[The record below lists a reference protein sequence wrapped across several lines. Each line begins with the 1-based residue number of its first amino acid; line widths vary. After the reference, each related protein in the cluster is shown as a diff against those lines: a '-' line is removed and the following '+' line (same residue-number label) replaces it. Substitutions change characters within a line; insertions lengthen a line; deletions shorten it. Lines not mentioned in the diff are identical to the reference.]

1 MSSNELIQVLITQP
15 FTSKLIQSLQSIS
28 SRLKI
33 KHVPTKNPEDLEK
46 YWATVEVL
54 YTAKIVP
61 KPGQAPCLSW
71 IQAHFAGIEHLLKH
85 PITNQAQLTTASGVG
100 ARSIAEYVIGGLLS
114 LNHHIPSFLEH
125 QSQKIWSSKR
135 LQIFVPSELQNT
147 TLGIIGYGG
156 IGQEIAH
163 LASAFGMKIL
173 VTKRDTSEPSI
184 NSWQF
189 PNPSIIQHD
198 FVEKLYLPEHLHIM
212 LKHCDY
218 VVAAVPLTRNTK
230 HMISSSE
237 FSAMKKGTIL
247 VNISRGKVV
256 DELALIDA
264 LQSDHL
270 RGAILDVFETE
281 PLDAKS
287 PLWEL
292 PNVII
297 SPHVS
302 GLTPNY
308 DQRAVGLFANN
319 LKRYLSGNPLLNEV
333 KIKRGY

>member
-1 MSSNELIQVLITQP
+1 MPNHALVQVLITQP
-15 FTSKLIQSLQSIS
+15 FSYELIKTLQSIT
-28 SRLKI
+28 SRLEI
-33 KHVPTKNPEDLEK
+33 THVPTKHSVDLEQ
-46 YWATVEVL
+46 YWATVDVL

-61 KPGQAPCLSW
+61 KPEQAPCLSW
-71 IQAHFAGIEHLLKH
+71 IQAHFAGVEHLLQH
-85 PITNQAQLTTASGVG
+85 PIVDHVHLTTASGVG
-100 ARSIAEYVIGGLLS
+100 AKSIAEYVIGGLLA

-125 QSQKIWSSKR
+125 QSKKIWSSQR
-135 LQIFVPSELQNT
+135 LQIFVPSELHNA

-173 VTKRDTSEPSI
+173 VTKRDISEPSI

-189 PNPSIIQHD
+189 PNPSKIQQD
-198 FVEKLYLPEHLHIM
+198 LVEKLYLPEHLHIM

-218 VVAAVPLTRNTK
+218 VVAAVPLTENTK
-230 HMISSSE
+230 NMISSSE
-237 FSAMKKGTIL
+237 FSAMKKGTVL

-256 DELALIDA
+256 DELALINA
-264 LQSDHL
+264 LQTGHL

-281 PLDAKS
+281 PLDVKS
-287 PLWEL
+287 PLWTL

-308 DQRAVGLFANN
+308 DQRAVELFANN
-319 LKRYLSGNPLLNEV
+319 LDRYLSG
-333 KIKRGY
+333 

>member
-1 MSSNELIQVLITQP
+1 MSSSEPIRVLITQS

-33 KHVPTKNPEDLEK
+33 KHVPTKNPDDLEK

-61 KPGQAPCLSW
+61 KPEQSPRLSW
-71 IQAHFAGIEHLLKH
+71 IQAHFAGVEHLLKH
-85 PITNQAQLTTASGVG
+85 PIIDHVHLTTASGVG
-100 ARSIAEYVIGGLLS
+100 AKSIAEYVIGGLLA

-125 QSQKIWSSKR
+125 QSKKIWSSQR
-135 LQIFVPSELQNT
+135 LQIFVPSELQSA
-147 TLGIIGYGG
+147 TLGLIGYGG

-173 VTKRDTSEPSI
+173 VTKHDISEPSI

-189 PNPSIIQHD
+189 PDSSNIQHNL
-198 FVEKLYLPEHLHIM
+198 VEKIYLPEHLNRM
-212 LKHCDY
+212 LKQCDY
-218 VVAAVPLTRNTK
+218 VVAAVPLTANTK
-230 HMISSSE
+230 HMISTSE
-237 FSAMKKGTIL
+237 FSAMKKGTIV

-256 DELALIDA
+256 DEMALIDA
-264 LQSDHL
+264 LQSGHL

-287 PLWEL
+287 PLWTL

-308 DQRAVGLFANN
+308 DQRAIELFANN
-319 LKRYLSGNPLLNEV
+319 LKRYLSVNPLLNEV
-333 KIKRGY
+333 NIKRGY

>member
-1 MSSNELIQVLITQP
+1 MPNHELVRVLITQP
-15 FTSKLIQSLQSIS
+15 FPYELIKTLQSIS
-28 SRLKI
+28 SRLEI
-33 KHVPTKNPEDLEK
+33 THVPTKHSVDLEK

-54 YTAKIVP
+54 YTSKIVP
-61 KPGQAPCLSW
+61 KPEQAPCLSW
-71 IQAHFAGIEHLLKH
+71 IQAHFAGIEHLLQH
-85 PITNQAQLTTASGVG
+85 PITNQVHLTTASGVG
-100 ARSIAEYVIGGLLS
+100 AKSIAEYVIGGLLA

-125 QSQKIWSSKR
+125 QSKKIWSSQR
-135 LQIFVPSELQNT
+135 LQIFVPSELQNA

-156 IGQEIAH
+156 IGQEIAR

-173 VTKRDTSEPSI
+173 VAKHDISEPNI

-189 PNPSIIQHD
+189 AKTSKIQYD
-198 FVEKLYLPEHLHIM
+198 LVDKLYLPEHLNTM

-218 VVAAVPLTRNTK
+218 VIAAVPLTENTE

-256 DELALIDA
+256 DELALINA
-264 LQSDHL
+264 LQTGHL
-270 RGAILDVFETE
+270 RGAVLDVFETE
-281 PLDAKS
+281 PLDSKS
-287 PLWEL
+287 PLWTL
-292 PNVII
+292 PNVIM

-308 DQRAVGLFANN
+308 DQRAIELFINN
-319 LKRYLSGNPLLNEV
+319 LERYLSGKPLLNEV
-333 KIKRGY
+333 NIKRGY

>member
-1 MSSNELIQVLITQP
+1 MSNSELIRVLITQP

-28 SRLKI
+28 SRLLI
-33 KHVPTKNPEDLEK
+33 KHVPTKHSVDLEK

-61 KPGQAPCLSW
+61 KPEQAPRLSW

-85 PITNQAQLTTASGVG
+85 PITNQVHLTTASGVG
-100 ARSIAEYVIGGLLS
+100 AKSIAEYVIGGLLS
-114 LNHHIPSFLEH
+114 LNHHIPGFLEH
-125 QSQKIWSSKR
+125 QSKKIWSPKR

-163 LASAFGMKIL
+163 LAHAFGMKIL
-173 VTKRDTSEPSI
+173 VTKRDISEPNI

-189 PNPSIIQHD
+189 PNPSKIQQD
-198 FVEKLYLPEHLHIM
+198 LVAKLYLPEHLHIM

-218 VVAAVPLTRNTK
+218 VVAAVPLTENTK
-230 HMISSSE
+230 HMISSYE
-237 FSAMKKGTIL
+237 FSAMKKGTVL
-247 VNISRGKVV
+247 VNISRGQVI
-256 DELALIDA
+256 DELALIHA
-264 LQSDHL
+264 LQTGHL
-270 RGAILDVFETE
+270 RGALLDVFETE
-281 PLDAKS
+281 PLDVKS
-287 PLWEL
+287 PLWTL
-292 PNVII
+292 PNVIL

-308 DQRAVGLFANN
+308 DQRAVELFSNN
-319 LKRYLSGNPLLNEV
+319 LIRYLSGKPLLNEV
-333 KIKRGY
+333 NIKRGY

>member
-1 MSSNELIQVLITQP
+1 MSRSELIRVLVTQP
-15 FTSKLIQSLQSIS
+15 FASKLIQSMRSIS
-28 SRLKI
+28 SRLEI
-33 KHVPTKNPEDLEK
+33 KHIPTKNPEDLEK

-61 KPGQAPCLSW
+61 KPKQAPCLSW

-85 PITNQAQLTTASGVG
+85 PITNQVHLTTASGVG
-100 ARSIAEYVIGGLLS
+100 AKSIAEYVIGGLLS

-163 LASAFGMKIL
+163 LANAFGMKIL
-173 VTKRDTSEPSI
+173 VTKRDISEPSM
-184 NSWQF
+184 NRWQF
-189 PNPSIIQHD
+189 PNPSKIQQD
-198 FVEKLYLPEHLHIM
+198 LVAKLYLPEHLHIM

-218 VVAAVPLTRNTK
+218 VVTAVPLTENTK
-230 HMISSSE
+230 HMISASE
-237 FSAMKKGTIL
+237 FSAMKKGTVL

-256 DELALIDA
+256 DELALINA
-264 LQSDHL
+264 LQTGHL

-281 PLDAKS
+281 PLDVKS
-287 PLWEL
+287 PLWTL
-292 PNVII
+292 PNVIL

-302 GLTPNY
+302 GLTRNY
-308 DQRAVGLFANN
+308 DQRAVELFANN
-319 LKRYLSGNPLLNEV
+319 LERYLSGKPLLNEV
-333 KIKRGY
+333 NIKRGY